1 MNTSRVDGFAI
12 LARRYWFA
20 TFLFAGVFG
29 ILISLSIEP
38 LALGQDADTTADARE
53 PDDSRSF
60 AESLQQIDR
69 DYIDFHNRRTRMLDS
84 YSKVMKTLA
93 ESEQDLQRIGNEAIR
108 QQMIAFQARLRSMQM
123 DAMMAESRR
132 NLSGSDNQGN
142 PSNGS
147 SGFQNVG
154 LRALA
159 RDGIAQGK
167 TAAELQFALSA
178 GELQQLDA
186 VGQAVI
192 GRRLENFQQAGAL
205 QQEYRQWIVD
215 WPKFMDRYWMYS
227 DFERTWNLDQIQE
240 AIKILNLANK
250 DNYSA
255 MLVSARLKCRV
266 GMADDAL
273 ELVERVIDADTAL
286 NSVAWAIKA
295 EVLTASN
302 KQGAAKSALQTAL
315 KLDRENVHV
324 RWIRAEILADQK
336 QYGTVETIWRNFL
349 QSPEFELATRRRLA
363 MLYFNRALNS
373 KSKRSESD
381 FLKAMKEAELGLEL
395 DAKPSWQANLIYAIS
410 LYGVG
415 KNEEALEQISEACE
429 KSTGESLQLCK
440 EWEQRI
446 KDGQTESWIYFRV
459 LGSP

>member
-1 MNTSRVDGFAI
+1 MTR
-12 LARRYWFA
+12 
-20 TFLFAGVFG
+20 
-29 ILISLSIEP
+29 LISSAKWLRVAVSLFGGVCVISTYLSSEP
-38 LALGQDADTTADARE
+38 LAVGQDATTAVE
-53 PDDSRSF
+53 TGETDDSRSF

-69 DYIDFHNRRTRMLDS
+69 DYVDFLNRRTRMLDS
-84 YSKVMKTLA
+84 YSKVMKTLG

-132 NLSGSDNQGN
+132 SFNGSAHQGN

-147 SGFQNVG
+147 VAIQNPG
-154 LRALA
+154 LGALA
-159 RDGIAQGK
+159 RDGIAQSK

-178 GELQQLDA
+178 AELQQLDA
-186 VGQAVI
+186 VSQAVI
-192 GRRLENFQQAGAL
+192 RRRLENFQQAGAL
-205 QQEYRQWIVD
+205 QQEYRQWMVD
-215 WPKFMDRYWMYS
+215 WPKFIDRYWTYS

-240 AIKILNLANK
+240 AIKILNLANQ
-250 DNYSA
+250 DNLSA
-255 MLVSARLKCRV
+255 MLVSARLKCRI
-266 GMADDAL
+266 GLNDDAL
-273 ELVERVIDADTAL
+273 ALVERVIDSDTAL

-315 KLDRENVHV
+315 KLDRENAYV
-324 RWIRAEILADQK
+324 RWIRAELLADQK
-336 QYGTVETIWRNFL
+336 QYGTVEPIWRNFL
-349 QSPEFELATRRRLA
+349 QSPNFELATRRRLA

-415 KNEEALEQISEACE
+415 KNEEALKQIIEARE
-429 KSTGESLQLCK
+429 KSTGESLELCT
-440 EWEQRI
+440 EWERRI
-446 KDGQTESWIYFRV
+446 KEGQAESWVYFRV
-459 LGSP
+459 FHNP